1 MTEENDQTREFNLI
15 DEAWIPVI
23 DKEGS
28 PREVSIREALLNA
41 HEYRDLGGE
50 LATTR
55 FAIARLLLAI
65 IYRALDT
72 DRLANRWE
80 EDAKEFWE

>member
-41 HEYRDLGGE
+41 HEYRD
-50 LATTR
+50 
-55 FAIARLLLAI
+55 
-65 IYRALDT
+65 
-72 DRLANRWE
+72 
-80 EDAKEFWE
+80 